1 MDQVLAA
8 AKDARMGFCA
18 GLAVLAVQVPP
29 HWSAWLSG
37 ELGEAQSALWIAAA
51 AAVGRGLLAV
61 AGKMAGFKMPWRR
74 DSAE

>member
-1 MDQVLAA
+1 MDQILAA

-18 GLAVLAVQVPP
+18 GVAVLAVQVPP

-51 AAVGRGLLAV
+51 AAVARGLLWA
-61 AGKMAGFKMPWRR
+61 AGKLTGVKIPFIRPK
-74 DSAE
+74 EG